1 MRLALIGLAI
11 FALSA
16 CGMPEEQYNALDS
29 QLKACKGKAGAPKE
43 DADKYQLLVDDAKA
57 CNGTLATTKA
67 ALAKAEKELDAART
81 QLAGVSA
88 DKDALAKKMG
98 ATKKELEE
106 LRKQR
111 EAAEARMKVYKQLMA
126 RLQSMIDSGKISVKP
141 RKGRLV
147 VQMSDKILFDPGKT
161 KLKEDGK
168 AALKQLAAVLK
179 DVADRDFLVAGHT
192 DNVPI
197 KTRLFKSNWEL
208 SAARGVEVVKF
219 LQTEGVDP
227 KHLAAA
233 GYSEYDPIGDN
244 ADDGGRKTN
253 RRIEIVLM
261 PNIEELPKLD

>member
-1 MRLALIGLAI
+1 MRLALIGVALLA
-11 FALSA
+11 LNA
-16 CGMPEEQYNALDS
+16 CGMSSEQYDALDN
-29 QLKACKGKAGAPKE
+29 QLKVCKGKTTAPKE
-43 DADKYQLLVDDAKA
+43 DANKYDVLVDDAKA
-57 CNGTLATTKA
+57 CNGTLSSTKD
-67 ALAKAEKELDAART
+67 ALAKTEKDRDGLKA
-81 QLAGVSA
+81 QLAGVKS
-88 DKDALAKKMG
+88 DKDALAKMMG
-98 ATKKELEE
+98 ATKKELDE

-197 KTRLFKSNWEL
+197 KTKQFKSNWEL

-219 LQTEGVDP
+219 LETEGVDP

-233 GYSEYDPIGDN
+233 GYSEHDPIGDN
-244 ADDGGRKTN
+244 GADDGRKTN

>member
-1 MRLALIGLAI
+1 MRLTLIGVVL

-16 CGMPEEQYNALDS
+16 CGMSSEQYDALDT
-29 QLKACKGKAGAPKE
+29 QLKACKGKGAAPKE
-43 DADKYQLLVDDAKA
+43 DANKYDVVVDDAKS
-57 CNGTLATTKA
+57 CNGNLKATKD
-67 ALAKAEKELDAART
+67 ALASAEKDRDKYKNELG
-81 QLAGVSA
+81 GVTA

-98 ATKKELEE
+98 ATKKELTE

-111 EAAEARMKVYKQLMA
+111 EAAEARAKQYRALMA

-161 KLKEDGK
+161 QLKEEGK
-168 AALKQLAAVLK
+168 NALKQLAAVLK
-179 DVADRDFLVAGHT
+179 EVADRDFVVAGHT

-197 KTRLFKSNWEL
+197 KTRVFKSNWEL

-244 ADDGGRKTN
+244 GDDEGRRAN